1 MSKKRKV
8 WKPHDSPARWKA
20 LLAKYGMGKDEYTRI
35 LQEQEGRCFICQK
48 TPYETKPR
56 RNLAVDH
63 DHATGRIRGLLC
75 FNCNH
80 RLLGWY
86 IREDVS
92 KAKRIVKYL
101 TRKTNYG
108 KVPSN

>member
-1 MSKKRKV
+1 MSKKRKP
-8 WKPHDSPARWKA
+8 WKPNDSPARWKA
-20 LLAKYGMGKDEYTRI
+20 ILTKYGMGKDEYTSI
-35 LQEQEGRCFICQK
+35 LREQEGRCYICQK
-48 TPYETKPR
+48 APHETKPR

-63 DHATGRIRGLLC
+63 DHSTGRIRGLLC

-86 IREDVS
+86 IRDDVP